1 MAVRMGTS
9 GVIAALDALLNTLD
23 SGFLYIRTGAAPT
36 RCEDADTG
44 TLLATL
50 SLNANAFAAATDGT
64 DKATATANAI
74 TGESS
79 ADATGSTPMHF
90 RAKTSGGTVVIQ
102 GTVGT
107 SGTDLIIDTGTINTG
122 DTVNISGSWIVT
134 MSEA

>member
-1 MAVRMGTS
+1 MAVRMGTN

-64 DKATATANAI
+64 DKATATANSI
-74 TGESS
+74 TGEAS
-79 ADATGSTPMHF
+79 ADATGVAGHF

-107 SGTDLIIDTGTINTG
+107 SGTDLIIDTTTINTG
-122 DTVNISGSWIVT
+122 DTVNVTGSWIVT

>member
-1 MAVRMGTS
+1 MAVRMGTN

-23 SGFLYIRTGAAPT
+23 NGFLYIRTGTAPT

-79 ADATGSTPMHF
+79 ADANGTAGHF
-90 RAKTSGGTVVIQ
+90 RAKTSGGTTVIQ
-102 GTVGT
+102 GTVATVG
-107 SGTDLIIDTGTINTG
+107 GDLTINTVTINIG
-122 DTVNISGSWIVT
+122 DTVNVTGSWVVT
-134 MSEA
+134 MSES